1 MQLFPSDII
10 PSPYMWTKDDVRA
23 WLKFCSDEFSIQ
35 HVRPERFDMNGKA
48 LCLLNRN
55 DFMER
60 DPSSGDVLYNAL
72 QRLLQGKN
80 DISSLRPPFS
90 GSGSLSPGFPLAPT
104 HGLKGHVPV
113 TQNGI
118 ILFTGQGGA
127 YASAAENVSRTGCS
141 VDRVDN
147 VGNTI
152 VGSPYKPILPQPV
165 TGVTSHM
172 AQSSPSLSLSLVSSK
187 PAEVPVLKL
196 MLHNIRNMDVN
207 GRQTATFDT
216 GPHDPRFSMVNHD
229 PLHGL
234 DQTSMHGDNSCHN
247 DDDVSFGGEGDCR
260 LLWEFIY
267 QLLQDRNS
275 REYVCWEGSNMDLVF
290 RIVNPTGLAELWG
303 QQKNRSNMT
312 YEKLSRALRY
322 YYKMNII
329 KKVPGK
335 RLTYKFLQ
343 HPTKIQKGQRGAK
356 PHCLRNLPTAPLR
369 PVPNSSPAGT
379 QQQPQQQQQQ
389 QLRASPVLPAH
400 VRSPADSLPPSL
412 SPAVILNEDLPRAS
426 SSPLPGSPGRRSAPT
441 SYSFPP
447 TPVHMP
453 PLAAGEGG
461 TGGGVGASVCS
472 TLKDHILRQLQT
484 KPEPCTRDSTLTKLT
499 ATASPYDRRKPPHL
513 VASLRRHLVSGEPL
527 APDDFEYGET
537 GYQKMEYQEEPEDLS
552 MKPALPSS
560 ATSSSSSQSSSSPS
574 SSPSASLVCPASYFP
589 SVLTVSRPSSPLNKD
604 ERKEEADDDKKL
616 AVMKTNG
623 GIATPQNCSD
633 GRGFPV
639 FPELTLRTDTL
650 SIVKTEPLPLSAS

>member
-1 MQLFPSDII
+1 MSHVSTFIKTFPS
-10 PSPYMWTKDDVRA
+10 
-23 WLKFCSDEFSIQ
+23 
-35 HVRPERFDMNGKA
+35 
-48 LCLLNRN
+48 LCR
-55 DFMER
+55 R
-60 DPSSGDVLYNAL
+60 
-72 QRLLQGKN
+72 
-80 DISSLRPPFS
+80 
-90 GSGSLSPGFPLAPT
+90 
-104 HGLKGHVPV
+104 
-113 TQNGI
+113 
-118 ILFTGQGGA
+118 
-127 YASAAENVSRTGCS
+127 
-141 VDRVDN
+141 
-147 VGNTI
+147 
-152 VGSPYKPILPQPV
+152 
-165 TGVTSHM
+165 
-172 AQSSPSLSLSLVSSK
+172 
-187 PAEVPVLKL
+187 
-196 MLHNIRNMDVN
+196 
-207 GRQTATFDT
+207 
-216 GPHDPRFSMVNHD
+216 
-229 PLHGL
+229 
-234 DQTSMHGDNSCHN
+234 
-247 DDDVSFGGEGDCR
+247 
-260 LLWEFIY
+260 
-267 QLLQDRNS
+267 
-275 REYVCWEGSNMDLVF
+275 
-290 RIVNPTGLAELWG
+290 
-303 QQKNRSNMT
+303 
-312 YEKLSRALRY
+312 
-322 YYKMNII
+322 
-329 KKVPGK
+329 
-335 RLTYKFLQ
+335 FLQ

-356 PHCLRNLPTAPLR
+356 PHCLRNLPTTPLR
-369 PVPNSSPAGT
+369 PVPNSSPAAT
-379 QQQPQQQQQQ
+379 QQQPQQQ

-412 SPAVILNEDLPRAS
+412 SPAVLLNEDLPRAS

-484 KPEPCTRDSTLTKLT
+484 KPEPMHEGFDPDEAHRHGQ
-499 ATASPYDRRKPPHL
+499 PYDRRKPPHL

-560 ATSSSSSQSSSSPS
+560 TTSSSSSQSSSSPS

-616 AVMKTNG
+616 AVMKTIG
-623 GIATPQNCSD
+623 GIGTPKNCAD

>member
-1 MQLFPSDII
+1 MQILSHVATFIKTFPS
-10 PSPYMWTKDDVRA
+10 
-23 WLKFCSDEFSIQ
+23 
-35 HVRPERFDMNGKA
+35 
-48 LCLLNRN
+48 LCR
-55 DFMER
+55 R
-60 DPSSGDVLYNAL
+60 
-72 QRLLQGKN
+72 
-80 DISSLRPPFS
+80 
-90 GSGSLSPGFPLAPT
+90 
-104 HGLKGHVPV
+104 
-113 TQNGI
+113 
-118 ILFTGQGGA
+118 
-127 YASAAENVSRTGCS
+127 
-141 VDRVDN
+141 
-147 VGNTI
+147 
-152 VGSPYKPILPQPV
+152 
-165 TGVTSHM
+165 
-172 AQSSPSLSLSLVSSK
+172 
-187 PAEVPVLKL
+187 
-196 MLHNIRNMDVN
+196 
-207 GRQTATFDT
+207 
-216 GPHDPRFSMVNHD
+216 
-229 PLHGL
+229 
-234 DQTSMHGDNSCHN
+234 
-247 DDDVSFGGEGDCR
+247 
-260 LLWEFIY
+260 
-267 QLLQDRNS
+267 
-275 REYVCWEGSNMDLVF
+275 
-290 RIVNPTGLAELWG
+290 
-303 QQKNRSNMT
+303 
-312 YEKLSRALRY
+312 
-322 YYKMNII
+322 
-329 KKVPGK
+329 
-335 RLTYKFLQ
+335 FLQ

-484 KPEPCTRDSTLTKLT
+484 KPEPMHDGFDPDEAHCHGQ
-499 ATASPYDRRKPPHL
+499 PYDRRKPPHL

-623 GIATPQNCSD
+623 GIGTPQNCAD